1 MRRASVL
8 ARARIAT
15 ARLLALI
22 CVLSW
27 ACGGD
32 RSGTGRD
39 PVRGTG
45 QPRSTAG
52 AGAPASAGE
61 DGAAAT
67 AGSSAGAAGASA
79 PITPA
84 PNSAAGNLLDASC
97 ARASVQSSLLP
108 TFMLLVLDRSG
119 SMACNPPPTTDSVTC
134 ELAPER
140 ADAALLSK
148 WEIVEQAI
156 KTAVGNLPPDVGVGV
171 SYFSNDNDCGV
182 HADPDVA
189 IAALAPAQRTA
200 IDASLG
206 NVVPGGGTPM
216 VGATIL
222 AYRHMHEQALAGK
235 LAGHRFVVL
244 LTDGEQSD
252 QCSDTTRCDGAS
264 ACTQLLVSEEVPKAA
279 GAGASIKTFV
289 IGAPGSEPA
298 RSVLSEIA
306 LAGGTAAADCDV
318 ARGDCHFDMTQRA
331 DFAEALGD
339 ALAEIAGQALTC
351 TLPLPQPT
359 ALEAE
364 LDLERVNVI
373 HSPSGG
379 AAPRVVPQDTT
390 RGCDDGADGWQYAD
404 GNREIRLCGASCE
417 TVRADRGGRLDVVLG
432 CPVQGPD

>member
-1 MRRASVL
+1 MSCATAL
-8 ARARIAT
+8 DRARIAT
-15 ARLLALI
+15 RRLLLLV
-22 CVLSW
+22 CMLCS

-39 PVRGTG
+39 PLRAASP
-45 QPRSTAG
+45 PRSMAG
-52 AGAPASAGE
+52 AGAPGSAGE
-61 DGAAAT
+61 DGA
-67 AGSSAGAAGASA
+67 GSDAGAGGSGAGRAA
-79 PITPA
+79 APA
-84 PNSAAGNLLDASC
+84 PSSIAGNLLDASC

-119 SMACNPPPTTDSVTC
+119 SMACNPPPTTDSVAC

-140 ADAALLSK
+140 ADAALPSK

-156 KTAVGNLPPDVGVGV
+156 KTAVADLPPDVSVGV

-182 HADPDVA
+182 HAEPDVA
-189 IAALAPAQRTA
+189 ISALEPAQRTA

-206 NVVPGGGTPM
+206 DVLPGGGTPM

-222 AYRHMHEQALAGK
+222 AYRHMHAQALAGR

-252 QCSDTTRCDGAS
+252 QCSDATRCDGAS
-264 ACTQLLVSEEVPKAA
+264 ACTQLLVREEVPKAA
-279 GAGASIKTFV
+279 GAGATIKTFV

-306 LAGGTAAADCDV
+306 LAGGTAAAGCDV

-331 DFAEALGD
+331 DFAEALGG
-339 ALAEIAGQALTC
+339 ALADIAGQALTC

-359 ALEAE
+359 ALDAE

-379 AAPRVVPQDTT
+379 AAPRVVPQDIT

-404 GNREIRLCGASCE
+404 GNREIRLCGASCDA
-417 TVRADRGGRLDVVLG
+417 VRADRGGRLDVVLG